1 MLPVN
6 ETGLPRRTGLVPPFK
21 AFMRN
26 AQALNNPPSSA
37 RKARFSRPESQPGQ
51 APCHC
56 GRHGMKIVC
65 KPRLKSERYL
75 ERVTGIEPVYSA
87 WKAAAL
93 PLSYTRIFRSEDEWW
108 RELDLN
114 QRRLSQR
121 IYSPSPLTTRASL
134 HSFVRIWR
142 PSFSVSTRVR
152 RPLICGGYMT
162 AQPAHVNTQI
172 DEKFRKVSWIR
183 HICDFQAGSM
193 PAPCPTL

>member
-21 AFMRN
+21 AFMRI
-26 AQALNNPPSSA
+26 AQALNDGPSGA
-37 RKARFSRPESQPGQ
+37 RKAHFPAPSKQFAERSSRCARQRGKSIRNQ
-51 APCHC
+51 CF
-56 GRHGMKIVC
+56 GRLSG
-65 KPRLKSERYL
+65 L

-142 PSFSVSTRVR
+142 PSFVVQTRVR

-162 AQPAHVNTQI
+162 AQPAHVNTKF
-172 DEKFRKVSWIR
+172 DEKFRKVS
-183 HICDFQAGSM
+183 
-193 PAPCPTL
+193 

>member
-26 AQALNNPPSSA
+26 AQALNNWPSSA
-37 RKARFSRPESQPGQ
+37 RKERIPCPSADAGWGDCRNAMLLQLNVGNRRLSRSTG
-51 APCHC
+51 
-56 GRHGMKIVC
+56 
-65 KPRLKSERYL
+65 L

-142 PSFSVSTRVR
+142 PSFVVPTRVR

-162 AQPAHVNTQI
+162 AQPAHVNTKF
-172 DEKFRKVSWIR
+172 DEKFRKVS
-183 HICDFQAGSM
+183 
-193 PAPCPTL
+193 